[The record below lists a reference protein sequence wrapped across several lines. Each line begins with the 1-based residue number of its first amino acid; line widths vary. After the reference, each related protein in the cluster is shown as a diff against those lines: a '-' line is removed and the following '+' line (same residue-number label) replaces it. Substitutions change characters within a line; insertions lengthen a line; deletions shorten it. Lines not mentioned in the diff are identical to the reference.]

1 MLVMTSDVTIT
12 EVGLRDGLQNQ
23 ATYLPT
29 ELKME
34 VGKGLIKAGIKRL
47 EATSFVSPRA
57 VPQLADAEA
66 LIKALKQE
74 NKIVLEALVPNQRGG
89 ERAAEVDIWV
99 AFISASEKHCYA
111 NSNCSISEAFER
123 IRVLPNMASQV
134 GAKVAAAIAVAF
146 DCPFEG
152 ETPISQVIDLAKRFE
167 DLGVSTLKLGDTI
180 GSASPSRVVA
190 LLEALDSN
198 VPRMEIVLHFHD
210 TRGLGIA
217 NIMTGMQ
224 YGVNRFE
231 TSAGGIGGCPFAP
244 GASGNVATEDLVHFL
259 HLEGIR
265 TGIDLERLIK
275 VSSLLTKY
283 LNTQSFAH
291 LQNALPV
298 GVLRDFDDAKKAIG

>member
-1 MLVMTSDVTIT
+1 MTSEVTIT

-23 ATYLPT
+23 TKHLST
-29 ELKME
+29 DHKIK
-34 VGKGLIKAGIKRL
+34 VGSGLIKAGIKRL

-66 LIKALKQE
+66 LVKKLKQNNE
-74 NKIVLEALVPNQRGG
+74 IILEALVPNQRGG
-89 ERAAEVDIWV
+89 ERATDVDIWV
-99 AFISASEKHCYA
+99 TFISASEKHSLA

-123 IRVLPNMASQV
+123 ISVLPKMAAQV

-152 ETPISQVIDLAKRFE
+152 ETPIGQVINLAKRFE
-167 DLGVSTLKLGDTI
+167 DIGVSTLKLGDTI
-180 GSASPSRVVA
+180 GSASPRRVTG
-190 LLEALDSN
+190 LLEALNSE

-224 YGVNRFE
+224 CGVTRFE

-244 GASGNVATEDLVHFL
+244 GASGNVATEDVVHFL
-259 HLEGIR
+259 NLEGVQ
-265 TGIDLERLIK
+265 TGINLERLIK
-275 VSSLLTKY
+275 VSSLLTNY

-291 LQNALPV
+291 LQNASPV
-298 GVLRDFDDAKKAIG
+298 GVLQDFDNALKAIG